1 MRLMVRT
8 LAELVDTVTQS
19 PRRRKRRMV
28 ALAGA
33 PASGKSTLAQTLAAG
48 LVDAGCAAQVVPMDG
63 FHLDNAILN
72 ERGLLHRKGAP
83 ETFDVNG
90 ISELVSRL
98 GSDVEVFHPTF
109 DRARDISIA
118 ASGVVGPACDTVVV
132 EGNYLLL
139 DAPIWRDLSGFWDLS
154 VRLDVPRAALHERLV
169 ARWLKYGL
177 SQEAAQAR
185 AQENDLPNADLVL
198 AQPMPASVVYSGAAV
213 DASTKRIEGRPA

>member
-1 MRLMVRT
+1 MSLMVRT
-8 LAELVDTVTQS
+8 LAELLDTVTQS
-19 PRRRKRRMV
+19 RRRQKRRIV

-33 PASGKSTLAQTLAAG
+33 PASGKSTLAEDLAAG

-63 FHLDNAILN
+63 FHLDNAILS

-98 GSDVEVFHPTF
+98 GNGAEVFHPTF

-118 ASGVVGPACDTVVV
+118 ASGVVGPACDTVIV

-139 DAPIWRDLSGFWDLS
+139 DAPIWRDLSGIWDLS
-154 VRLDVPRAALHERLV
+154 VRLDVPRDKLHERLV
-169 ARWLKYGL
+169 ARWLKHGL
-177 SQEAAQAR
+177 SQDAAQAR
-185 AQENDLPNADLVL
+185 AQENDLVNADFVL
-198 AQPMPASVVYSGAAV
+198 AHQMPASVVYRGAN
-213 DASTKRIEGRPA
+213 